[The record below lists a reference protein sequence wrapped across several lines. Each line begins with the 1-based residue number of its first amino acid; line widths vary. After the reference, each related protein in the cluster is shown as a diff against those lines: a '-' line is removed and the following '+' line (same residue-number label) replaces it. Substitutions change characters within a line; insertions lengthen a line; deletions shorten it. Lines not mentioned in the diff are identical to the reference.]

1 MDIKAPP
8 YRDLY
13 FGMTDSVNEVH
24 KDRDDFVRSYV
35 DLKNIV
41 DDVVAGSRTLIFGPK
56 GTGKSALGHYVSEV
70 GRSRQHVARVVDAST
85 LPLAEI
91 PNLSTG
97 QPKGFDRTVTA
108 WKFILLCNYLEL
120 LLTDQPCYLPQQPEV
135 KRVTKL
141 LREFGFMGD
150 ASGRAVLKVSK
161 TTVSIPIPKIGTI
174 YKKESQSALN
184 MFSLIPYL
192 EEWALNAR
200 SGNRHILFL
209 DGLDSILLN
218 DARYDESLGSLV
230 QAAYSLNQ
238 RLSGNGAT
246 GSVVLLLRND
256 VFSRVSGRVPDSQK
270 MRDDFGVELDWRILS
285 GASGED
291 APLMRLVNGKATSA
305 AESEVRVLDYFPKSI
320 VVGQGRQIPRMQYLL
335 NLTRHTPRD
344 LLRLFEEIRRVEES
358 EMFGV
363 SGGGVLSREVI
374 REGVVAY
381 SSRYFTGAVKNEFV
395 GFEGGAEAASAGL
408 AALQS
413 LDSQVFDRDQFVS
426 HLESDSVPTHVSV
439 DMLLRM
445 LFFAG
450 AIGNRAGNRDSY
462 MRFFHRRDDA
472 DVYLKGQFV
481 LHGALCHAWNI
492 QFAV

>member
-1 MDIKAPP
+1 
-8 YRDLY
+8 
-13 FGMTDSVNEVH
+13 
-24 KDRDDFVRSYV
+24 
-35 DLKNIV
+35 
-41 DDVVAGSRTLIFGPK
+41 
-56 GTGKSALGHYVSEV
+56 
-70 GRSRQHVARVVDAST
+70 
-85 LPLAEI
+85 
-91 PNLSTG
+91 
-97 QPKGFDRTVTA
+97 
-108 WKFILLCNYLEL
+108 
-120 LLTDQPCYLPQQPEV
+120 
-135 KRVTKL
+135 
-141 LREFGFMGD
+141 
-150 ASGRAVLKVSK
+150 
-161 TTVSIPIPKIGTI
+161 
-174 YKKESQSALN
+174 
-184 MFSLIPYL
+184 
-192 EEWALNAR
+192 
-200 SGNRHILFL
+200 
-209 DGLDSILLN
+209 
-218 DARYDESLGSLV
+218 
-230 QAAYSLNQ
+230 
-238 RLSGNGAT
+238 
-246 GSVVLLLRND
+246 
-256 VFSRVSGRVPDSQK
+256 

-320 VVGQGRQIPRMQYLL
+320 VVGRGRQIPRMQYLL

-363 SGGGVLSREVI
+363 SGGGVLSKEVI

-426 HLESDSVPTHVSV
+426 HLESDSVPAHVSV